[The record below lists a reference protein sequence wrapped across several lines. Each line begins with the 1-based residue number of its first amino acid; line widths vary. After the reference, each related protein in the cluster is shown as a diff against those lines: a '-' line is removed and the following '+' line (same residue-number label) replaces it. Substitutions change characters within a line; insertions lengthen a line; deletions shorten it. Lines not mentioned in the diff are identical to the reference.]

1 MRISVNTG
9 NKFSAFG
16 STQPNPNN
24 LNANQYRYGFGGM
37 EQDKQSSSYTT
48 YFRQYDPRIAR
59 WKSTDPVTQPWQS
72 PYTAFDNNPIFY
84 TDPSGAIAVPNKR
97 RGIGAGGS
105 IGGIGGALAGSAQTL
120 LSLAIRSGMQ
130 ASMVGTYMQS
140 AFLPTSSATSS
151 GRELGVGNEST
162 QTNNIAANDLYACL
176 TCPREVNEGNG
187 NKKTLTPAQ
196 KIDYTISESK
206 SKFDADFDYILN
218 GTDGN
223 YLTRWAETFSR
234 DWNAASF
241 TDKADFSI
249 DLASTY
255 FPFLRIVKIKYVKDI
270 AGGLYRSATFSSKGE
285 AWSTAWKILGKNSVK
300 IEPYKWRS
308 TNGRFQLRAKPGD
321 INHTKP
327 HIHIE
332 RLNPKTGEVIENW
345 HFYYPK

>member
-1 MRISVNTG
+1 MRISVNTS
-9 NKFSAFG
+9 NKFSTFG

-37 EQDKQSSSYTT
+37 EQDKQTGSYTT

-84 TDPSGAIAVPNKR
+84 TDPSGAIAIPNKR

-140 AFLPTSSATSS
+140 AMLPTSSATNS
-151 GRELGVGNEST
+151 GRELGVGNESISS
-162 QTNNIAANDLYACL
+162 NNLAANDLYACT

-218 GTDGN
+218 GTEGN

-249 DLASTY
+249 DLASAY
-255 FPFLRIVKIKYVKDI
+255 FPFIRIGKLVYRFSEHALMRIAIRNIPKKYIKEALTNKPFDYFHDGTWKKGFYDPK
-270 AGGLYRSATFSSKGE
+270 SKTFIGTKNGE
-285 AWSTAWKILGKNSVK
+285 IKTVIDNVSP
-300 IEPYKWRS
+300 EY
-308 TNGRFQLRAKPGD
+308 
-321 INHTKP
+321 
-327 HIHIE
+327 IE
-332 RLNPKTGEVIENW
+332 RLISNSK
-345 HFYYPK
+345 K